1 MSAASEVRGKAVRG
15 IAWNIAT
22 GIGVRGLQMAGTLAV
37 TYFVNKEALG
47 EVANASV
54 VATNAHSFSSLGVPH
69 YLVSRNTD
77 RAAAWHGTV
86 LLTLSGIVA
95 LAVAVAFQ
103 GPLGAW
109 LKSPDLGRYLPLLA
123 LSTLMSR
130 IAVIPERLLQQQLKF
145 RETSRAR
152 GISEMA
158 YTVTSLG
165 FAIAG
170 AGGMAIVIANLAR
183 SGAQLVT
190 LGMALSP
197 REWLTPHPFDRRIVR
212 DILSFGIPM
221 GVAYWLTFAARSAD
235 NLVVSAMFGAS
246 VVAVYNL
253 AYNLADIP
261 AAQVGEQVGDVLVPS
276 FIHLDDDRRKAGV
289 VRATALLSLIVFP
302 LAVGL
307 GVVGPA
313 LATTLLPAAWAS
325 MGPMLTWLSV
335 LSVVRPIGW
344 TIGSYLQTTRRSR
357 TVMALSAFR
366 LAALLLAVG
375 GLGRAFGPLGACA
388 GVGVAF
394 TLHMLASA
402 AIVIYRDGISA
413 RGLMSSIARPLA
425 ACVPLAAAALGAG
438 AGLEALGLRAPLLV
452 LTAQIA
458 GGVIGYLVGVGLF
471 ARGLAKDLLGL
482 VKDLRR
488 KKAAPAPA

>member
-1 MSAASEVRGKAVRG
+1 MTGPSDVRGKAVRG

-22 GIGVRGLQMAGTLAV
+22 GVGVRGLQMAGTLAI

-54 VATNAHSFSSLGVPH
+54 VATNAHTFSSLGVPH
-69 YLVSRNTD
+69 YLVSRKTD

-86 LLTLSGIVA
+86 LLTVSGIVA
-95 LAVAVAFQ
+95 LALAIAFQ
-103 GPLGAW
+103 GPIGHW

-123 LSTLMSR
+123 LSTLLSR

-152 GISEMA
+152 AASEMA
-158 YTVTSLG
+158 YTIASLG

-170 AGGMAIVIANLAR
+170 SGGMAIVFANL
-183 SGAQLVT
+183 
-190 LGMALSP
+190 
-197 REWLTPHPFDRRIVR
+197 
-212 DILSFGIPM
+212 
-221 GVAYWLTFAARSAD
+221 ARSAD

-261 AAQVGEQVGDVLVPS
+261 ATQVGEQVGDVLVPS
-276 FIHLDDDRRKAGV
+276 FVHLDDDRRKAGV

-313 LATTLLPAAWAS
+313 LANTLLPAAWAPV
-325 MGPMLTWLSV
+325 GPMLTLLSV

-357 TVMALSAFR
+357 AVMLLSAFR
-366 LAALLLAVG
+366 LAALLIAVAV
-375 GLGRAFGPLGACA
+375 LGRAFGPLGACV

-402 AIVIYRDGISA
+402 AIVVGRDGISA
-413 RGLMSSIARPLA
+413 RGLLSSIARPLA
-425 ACVPLAAAALGAG
+425 ACVPLAGTALAAG
-438 AGLEALGLRAPLLV
+438 AGVTALGMHAPALL

-458 GGVIGYLVGVGLF
+458 GGVAGYLLGVWLF
-471 ARGLAKDLLGL
+471 ARGLARDLLGL

-488 KKAAPAPA
+488 RRAGPVTD